1 MGTITV
7 VNHLSLDGV
16 MQAPGRAEED
26 TRGGFAHGG
35 WGQAGND
42 PVMGQKMGEGM
53 ARSGSLL
60 LGRRTYEQFAAYWPH
75 QTDNPFTPHLNAARK
90 YVATRTLTQAAW
102 ENTTLLKGEVPEAVG
117 RLKRTEDLAILGSGE
132 LIRSLL
138 GHGLI
143 DTWILMI
150 HPRVLGSGQRLFA
163 TEGPAAQLRLVD
175 SVTTTTGVVI
185 ATYASHG

>member
-7 VNHLSLDGV
+7 INHLSLDGV
-16 MQAPGRAEED
+16 LQAPGRAEED

-35 WGQAGND
+35 WAQAGND
-42 PVMGQKMGEGM
+42 PVMGQKMAERMG
-53 ARSGSLL
+53 RSGSLL
-60 LGRRTYEQFAAYWPH
+60 LGRRTYEQFAAYWPQ

-102 ENTTLLKGEVPEAVG
+102 ENTTLLEGDAPEAVK

-150 HPRVLGSGQRLFA
+150 HPQVLGSGQRLFA
-163 TEGPAAQLRLVD
+163 ADGPEAQLRLVD

-185 ATYASHG
+185 ATYTSHG